1 MIVLSDL
8 ELGIQ
13 PDPRLVDTFPVHINS
28 GFPQRVEI
36 GAPGQGAYLDA
47 IMGDPDDVS
56 ETLYED
62 GWPGLANRI
71 ANVTCPVAYIELL
84 EVRPRL
90 RGYGIGGAL
99 LQRTLNAFKSLG
111 VCKVF
116 LHAAPMR
123 GKRDELFKFYRT
135 YGFEKVDCCLED
147 RHPVFEKKFR

>member
-13 PDPRLVDTFPVHINS
+13 PDPRLVSSMPVHTYGS
-28 GFPQRVEI
+28 APQRVEI
-36 GAPGQGAYLDA
+36 GTPRHGAYLDA
-47 IMGDPDDVS
+47 IVGDPDDVS
-56 ETLYED
+56 EVLYED

-71 ANVTCPVAYIELL
+71 DSVTCPVAYIELL
-84 EVRPRL
+84 EVRL
-90 RGYGIGGAL
+90 RGRGIGGAL
-99 LQRTLNAFKSLG
+99 LRRALDAFKSLG

-147 RHPVFEKKFR
+147 RHPVFEKRFR